1 MTGETFGIGA
11 GVRAL
16 VCLPLPLRRRTLLLA
31 HHLGAAASRVR
42 GRAEG
47 TGHAGLFTRILRLPR
62 SEALRLERAAALHD
76 RMTEAEWAALLLR
89 SLPAIRRD
97 MRHIRVEEP
106 ETFARLAGT
115 GRPVILA
122 PLHMGAYVGGLAH
135 TMLTYFPG
143 RPMLVLRQRDD
154 MPLETAV
161 IERIREVGVEMR
173 FLQVGNRKDF
183 LSAVRFARKGA
194 VIVVF
199 CDLDPSYGAPAAMPI
214 FGLPTRFAFGTDTLA
229 RLTDAV
235 VVPWATEMETDGDT
249 IRIGTPFEVYADTPD
264 ERIRTAGIMRRHIE
278 DCLRR
283 RPEQWH
289 LWSML
294 SDYLPAS
301 DILPDAV
308 SPDAP
313 DSVRHAA

>member
-1 MTGETFGIGA
+1 MAAETFGIGA
-11 GVRAL
+11 GIRAL
-16 VCLPLPLRRRTLLLA
+16 VRLPLPLRRRALLLA
-31 HHLGAAASRVR
+31 HHLSGAAGRVR
-42 GRAEG
+42 GEAAG
-47 TGHAGLFTRILRLPR
+47 TGHAGLFMRILRLPR

-89 SLPAIRRD
+89 SIPAIRRD
-97 MRHIRVEEP
+97 LRHVRVEEP
-106 ETFARLAGT
+106 ETFERLSGI

-122 PLHMGAYVGGLAH
+122 PLHMGAYVGALAH

-173 FLQVGNRKDF
+173 FLQVGNRHDF

-194 VIVVF
+194 VVVVF

-249 IRIGTPFEVYADTPD
+249 IRIGTPFEVYSDGAE
-264 ERIRTAGIMRRHIE
+264 ERARTAGIMRRHIE

-289 LWSML
+289 LWPVL
-294 SDYLPAS
+294 SEYLPAS
-301 DILPDAV
+301 DILPGAA

-313 DSVRHAA
+313 DPVRHAA

>member
-1 MTGETFGIGA
+1 MARETFGIGV
-11 GVRAL
+11 GGRSLVR
-16 VCLPLPLRRRTLLLA
+16 LPLPLRRRALWLA
-31 HHLGAAASRVR
+31 HHVTHAARRVR
-42 GRAEG
+42 GRAAG
-47 TGHAGLFTRILRLPR
+47 TGHAGLFMKILRLPR
-62 SEALRLERAAALHD
+62 REAQRLERAAALHD
-76 RMTEAEWAALLLR
+76 RMTETEWAALLLR

-97 MRHIRVEEP
+97 LRHIRVEDP
-106 ETFARLAGT
+106 ETFTRLAET
-115 GRPVILA
+115 GRPIILA

-173 FLQVGNRKDF
+173 FLQVGNRRDF
-183 LSAVRFARKGA
+183 LSAVRFARNGA

-199 CDLDPSYGAPAAMPI
+199 CDLDPSYGASAAMPI

-229 RLTDAV
+229 RLTNAV
-235 VVPWATEMETDGDT
+235 VVPWVTEMETGGDT
-249 IRIGTPFEVYADTPD
+249 IRIGTPFEVYADSAE
-264 ERIRTAGIMRRHIE
+264 ERARVAGLMRRHIE

-289 LWSML
+289 LWSLL
-294 SDYLPAS
+294 SDYLPSS
-301 DILPDAV
+301 DILPDAA
-308 SPDAP
+308 PGAP
-313 DSVRHAA
+313 DPIRDAA

>member
-1 MTGETFGIGA
+1 MAGETFGIGA
-11 GVRAL
+11 GIRAL
-16 VCLPLPLRRRTLLLA
+16 VRLPLPLRRRALRLA
-31 HHLGAAASRVR
+31 HGLGGLA
-42 GRAEG
+42 GRARGKGEG

-97 MRHIRVEEP
+97 LRHVRVEEP
-106 ETFARLAGT
+106 ATFARLAET

-135 TMLTYFPG
+135 TMLTYFPD

-235 VVPWATEMETDGDT
+235 VVPWVTEMAMDGDT
-249 IRIGTPFEVYADTPD
+249 IRIGTPFEVYGDSAE
-264 ERIRTAGIMRRHIE
+264 ERARTAGLMRRHIE
-278 DCLRR
+278 ECLRC

-289 LWSML
+289 LWSLL
-294 SDYLPAS
+294 SDYLPSS
-301 DILPDAV
+301 DILPDAAA
-308 SPDAP
+308 PAAP
-313 DSVRHAA
+313 DPIRDAA